1 MLHLPSL
8 PLPLPLPFVTGEAKP
23 LRQRGG
29 RSEVRSFQW
38 VLYNYYR
45 NGDKSLFVL
54 QIFFYV
60 YFQIPYVYFQIH
72 IVPLF

>member
-8 PLPLPLPFVTGEAKP
+8 PLTLPFVTGEAKP

-38 VLYNYYR
+38 FLYNYYHR

-54 QIFFYV
+54 QM
-60 YFQIPYVYFQIH
+60 IPFGHCAFILESLTFLQ
-72 IVPLF
+72 L